1 MLMETAISILDHL
14 QFDCPTTE
22 QKNVLWAMSEFV
34 KETNTDDFLI
44 LCGSA
49 GTGKTSITTALI
61 GHLNANHIGY
71 NIAAPTGR
79 AARIIGRKAQTL
91 SNTIHSMIYIPET
104 NPKTDEMVW
113 KLKSNDD
120 EEYCVYI
127 IDEASMIASIVN
139 NEVGNLFFTVHS
151 LLEGLINY
159 VKLSNSRNKIIFL
172 GDTNQLAPINEQD
185 SKALDANYLSE
196 KFQLKGKSY
205 KLTQVKRQEDGSCIL
220 KNATITRDAIDANI
234 TSVPLEGFSKV
245 SKNYAATTFA
255 KEYEQNGFE
264 NIISIGAT
272 HPMNKLF
279 NTMVRERLYGY
290 SSKIIENNE
299 LLYISTSWK
308 RNGEQLYNGD
318 HVVVEEVNMNC
329 VELVSGL
336 HFVPI
341 KLKYNTEENE
351 EKIIEDYLILESV
364 TNIDGLTKEQENRL
378 RYERRNKNNKYRDS
392 GFPSDDRYVGAIR
405 ACYGYSITCNKA
417 QGGEWDKVYLNN
429 FHIPTMK
436 FQYTAITRAKSDVIL
451 Y

>member
-1 MLMETAISILDHL
+1 METKISILDHL

-71 NIAAPTGR
+71 SIAAPTGR
-79 AARIIGRKAQTL
+79 AARIIGRKAKTL

-104 NPKTDEMVW
+104 NPKTGEMVW

-139 NEVGNLFFTVHS
+139 NEVGNLFFTSHS
-151 LLEGLINY
+151 LLDGLINY
-159 VKLSNSRNKIIFL
+159 VKLSNSRNKIILL
-172 GDTNQLAPINEQD
+172 GDTNQLAPIHELD

-196 KFQLKGKSY
+196 KYKLKGKSY

-220 KNATITRDAIDANI
+220 KNATITRDAIDCDI
-234 TSVPLEGFSKV
+234 KSVPLEGFSKV
-245 SKNYAATTFA
+245 SKNYAAKTFA
-255 KEYEQNGFE
+255 NDYKQNGFE

-279 NTMVRERLYGY
+279 NTMVRENLYGY

-299 LLYISTSWK
+299 LLYISTTWK
-308 RNGEQLYNGD
+308 RNGIQLYNGD
-318 HVVVEEVNMNC
+318 HVVVEDVNMQN
-329 VELVSGL
+329 VEMVSGL

-364 TNIDGLTKEQENRL
+364 TNIEGLTKEQENRL

-436 FQYTAITRAKSDVIL
+436 FQYTAITRAKLDVIL